1 MRTAGASGLVI
12 VTLGLLLAGCVSVS
26 GGSGGTPAPA
36 CPTGQT
42 YQQTAQMF
50 FGRNIGHEPGVS
62 DVDFRRF
69 MDEVV
74 TPRFP
79 GGLTVLDGGGQWRGK
94 DEVLIR
100 EASKV
105 VLLIL
110 PKGDSGAR
118 IEAVRDAY
126 KTRFHQE
133 AVLVV
138 TQGSCVSF

>member
-1 MRTAGASGLVI
+1 MRTAGASGLAI
-12 VTLGLLLAGCVSVS
+12 IATGLLLAGCVSVS
-26 GGSGGTPAPA
+26 GGGSSARA

-42 YQQTAQMF
+42 YRQTAQLF
-50 FGRNIGHEPGVS
+50 FGRNIGDQPGVS
-62 DVDFRRF
+62 DADFRRF

-79 GGLTVLDGGGQWRGK
+79 DGLTVLDGGGQWRGK

-110 PKGDSGAR
+110 PQGDSGAR

>member
-1 MRTAGASGLVI
+1 MRTLGAPGLAI
-12 VTLGLLLAGCVSVS
+12 TAAGLLLSGCVSVT
-26 GGSGGTPAPA
+26 GAPPAPA

-42 YQQTAQMF
+42 YLQTAQLF
-50 FGRNIGHEPGVS
+50 FGRNIGGAPGVS
-62 DVDFRRF
+62 ETDFRKF
-69 MDEVV
+69 VDEEL

-79 GGLTVLDGGGQWRGK
+79 DGLTVLDGGGQWRGK

-105 VLLIL
+105 VLIVL
-110 PKGDSGAR
+110 PKGRDSGAR

-126 KTRFHQE
+126 KIRFRQE
-133 AVLVV
+133 SVLVV